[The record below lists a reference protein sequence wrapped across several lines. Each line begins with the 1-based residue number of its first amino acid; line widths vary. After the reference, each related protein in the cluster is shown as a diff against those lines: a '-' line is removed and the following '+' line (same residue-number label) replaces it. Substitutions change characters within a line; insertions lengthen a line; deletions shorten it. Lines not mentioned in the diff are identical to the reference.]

1 MRHKVTMV
9 ALTKYPDIWAAFHA
23 NAAQF
28 VPDDIRK
35 IVVVDGNLVTP
46 DMATGWEMI
55 KGPEIFSMAAN
66 HNVGWKA
73 VDSDSDIYNSNDD
86 IFLLEQGSFERY
98 QDLCYSEP
106 RIGAVSAYSKIR
118 LFGGRIQQKPRQAC
132 L

>member
-86 IFLLEQGSFERY
+86 ISCWSRVLLRGIRT
-98 QDLCYSEP
+98 
-106 RIGAVSAYSKIR
+106 SATPNLESALSVPIR
-118 LFGGRIQQKPRQAC
+118 RLDCSAARFSRSLGRTC